1 MENAK
6 PEVSHS
12 LTLENRS
19 KCAMTGIRE
28 VLSYSP
34 REVALSSSNGRL
46 TITGEGLK
54 IVRFN
59 ELDGSLSLSGK
70 VNAVRYDEQ
79 KPPILKRM
87 FK

>member
-46 TITGEGLK
+46 TITGEG
-54 IVRFN
+54 
-59 ELDGSLSLSGK
+59 SLSLSGK
-70 VNAVRYDEQ
+70 VNTVRYDEQ
-79 KPPILKRM
+79 KPPILKRI

>member
-54 IVRFN
+54 IVGFEKRTGEFKMV
-59 ELDGSLSLSGK
+59 GAVVAVKFLSGG
-70 VNAVRYDEQ
+70 Q
-79 KPPILKRM
+79 TTLKRF

>member
-46 TITGEGLK
+46 TITEGLK

-79 KPPILKRM
+79 KPPILKRI

>member
-1 MENAK
+1 MDKIIPDFVIEYKKSFTASGVGDVISFNDR
-6 PEVSHS
+6 EIRLS
-12 LTLENRS
+12 LVE
-19 KCAMTGIRE
+19 G
-28 VLSYSP
+28 
-34 REVALSSSNGRL
+34 GRVC
-46 TITGEGLK
+46 ITGEGLK

-79 KPPILKRM
+79 KPPILKRI